1 MVRGR
6 KPMPSAVHELR
17 GDYEKKPQRR
27 RTNEPIPPKE
37 KPQFADFLNDIAK
50 TEFEFITNIMDKMK
64 ILSQADQSALTMYC
78 QTFSQWREAVDMCAK
93 YGSWVLGKDKN
104 GNPFTTR
111 NEWDRIRERSADS
124 CRKWLIEF
132 GLTPSARTRLQVDD
146 DVKDDFDQ
154 FLARYSSN

>member
-17 GDYEKKPQRR
+17 GDYEKNPQRR

-104 GNPFTTR
+104 GTPFTTR
-111 NEWDRIRERSADS
+111 NEWDRIRERSAAS